1 MCLGNLEGE
10 VQPANSKK
18 AKWPLGAL
26 SGTWKPF
33 PLWESL
39 SPEVGSQRPPSTA
52 LAHSQFCTLIARK
65 TPHSKFLPW
74 GKCNSG
80 KQGWHWPAG
89 SAHTMGQLPSA
100 NLSRL
105 LSWES
110 SGQNFLKTF

>member
-1 MCLGNLEGE
+1 MCLDNLRGE

-26 SGTWKPF
+26 PGTWKPF
-33 PLWESL
+33 PLRDSL
-39 SPEVGSQRPPSTA
+39 SHGVGSQRPSSTA
-52 LAHSQFCTLIARK
+52 LAHSQFCALIAGK

-74 GKCNSG
+74 GKRNSG

-100 NLSRL
+100 NPSRL
-105 LSWES
+105 LSWEP